1 MTQPS
6 LFGDSDHLLRPPPP
20 SALPD
25 PDEVRGKLTRVLAAL
40 RAAEGA
46 PPWTELEAR
55 YWRTVFPQ
63 MSNWLPEDERRDIR
77 EAFDTEM
84 KRLAA

>member
-1 MTQPS
+1 MDQPS

-25 PDEVRGKLTRVLAAL
+25 PGVVRGKLHRVLDAL
-40 RAAEGA
+40 RAADDA
-46 PPWTELEAR
+46 LPWSEREAR

-63 MSNWLPEDERRDIR
+63 MTNWLPESEQVELRR
-77 EAFDTEM
+77 AF
-84 KRLAA
+84 AAELDRIAA